1 MERKRINIKFKVM
14 EKLQKIQSELKA
26 PKNQYNSFG
35 KYKYRSC
42 EDILE
47 AVKPLLDQYAC
58 VITLS
63 DEVKEVAG
71 IPYVRA
77 EAIIKDVEN
86 VENTFCVYACAGI
99 DINKKGM
106 DSAQAFGSA
115 SSYARKYALNG
126 LLLIDDTKDSD
137 STNNHKEEDLTEL
150 RSEVIKLVDKL
161 PLSDQ
166 EKLKTIKAVKEGNKS
181 SLLNIKKRALD
192 KLK

>member
-1 MERKRINIKFKVM
+1 M
-14 EKLQKIQSELKA
+14 EKLQKIQAELKA

-47 AVKPLLDQYAC
+47 ALKPLLDQYAC

-71 IPYVRA
+71 IPYIEA
-77 EAIIKDVEN
+77 EAMIYDIEN
-86 VENTFCVYACAGI
+86 EPVCSRVTACAGI

-137 STNNHKEEDLTEL
+137 STNNHKEEDLTDL
-150 RSEVIKLVDKL
+150 KSEVIKLVDKL
-161 PLSDQ
+161 GLSD
-166 EKLKTIKAVKEGNKS
+166 ENKLKTIKAIKEGNKS
-181 SLLNIKKRALD
+181 SILNIKKKALD
-192 KLK
+192 KLN